1 MNGVSANGIARL
13 NPDGTLDSSF
23 SMTTFP
29 LQGYFGPAN
38 AVEQSDGKLVID
50 INSESTVVRLLPNGQ
65 QDTTF
70 GDSGQVVPAG

>member
-1 MNGVSANGIARL
+1 
-13 NPDGTLDSSF
+13 
-23 SMTTFP
+23 MTTFP